1 MQSTTRVLAV
11 CAQRGDSDDVGAVLN
26 RTGEQ
31 FRVETVT
38 GIDEVVG
45 RLEADTDASDCLVIG
60 RDLSWPLVRDVLD
73 AVHERRPALPVVVT
87 TDATAT
93 GVAADAID
101 AGATEV
107 LCWPATEQATLLA
120 RRVRTAVSSAVTT
133 TRTLTPSE
141 WTAVFEHVDCG
152 VAIVELSGD
161 DCRYRRCNERLAE
174 LAGTSV
180 AEIEGRTP
188 TEAFG
193 PEYGPTIT
201 SRYRESVASDE
212 AVSYT
217 VGPEPLDGRVFH
229 EAQIRPIGSD
239 GDSETLLVVVREVTS
254 EHERQA
260 ELRQSRRRLRAL
272 FEHSPDMINVHDAEG
287 RIVETNAQLRE
298 MTGYDEATLTDMSV
312 WDLDQAADPERALS
326 LWEGMEPGDRC
337 RSEGEFL
344 CRDGTTFPTEV
355 HIRCLGVDDGERFLA
370 ISRDVSDQ
378 RERERELQRKND
390 RLEEFASVVSHD
402 LRNPLQ
408 VLRGALDGAAET
420 GDRAHFDRGHR
431 AIDRMEDM
439 ITDILALTR
448 QGDAVGE
455 LQTVPLARIVE
466 TAWQNLRT
474 DEATLVVET
483 DLQIRASEIR
493 LRQLLENLLR
503 NAVEHAGADTTVRVG
518 TLPDGFYVADDGCGI
533 PAADRDRVF
542 DTQYS
547 TAPNGTGFGLAIV
560 SGIADA
566 HGWQITLTDGEA
578 GGARFEF
585 SGVTIDE

>member
-1 MQSTTRVLAV
+1 MLAV

-26 RTGEQ
+26 RAGEQ

-38 GIDEVVG
+38 GIDGVVA
-45 RLEADTDASDCLVIG
+45 RLEADADGFDCLVTDHG
-60 RDLSWPLVRDVLD
+60 LSWPLVRDVLD

-87 TDATAT
+87 TDAAAT

-101 AGATEV
+101 AGAVEV
-107 LCWPATEQATLLA
+107 FRWPTTEQATLLA
-120 RRVRTAVSSAVTT
+120 RRVRTAVSGVQTAI
-133 TRTLTPSE
+133 RDLTPSE
-141 WTAVFEHVDCG
+141 CTAVFEHVDCG
-152 VAIVELSGD
+152 VAIVDISED

-174 LAGTSV
+174 LADTSV
-180 AEIEGRTP
+180 EAIEGRTP
-188 TEAFG
+188 IEVFG
-193 PEYGPTIT
+193 PEHGPDIEA
-201 SRYRESVASDE
+201 RYRECLDGDE

-217 VGPEPLDGRVFH
+217 IGPDPLDGRVFH
-229 EAQIRPIGSD
+229 EAQVRPIATD
-239 GDSETLLVVVREVTS
+239 GHSESLLVAVREVTS
-254 EHERQA
+254 ERERQA
-260 ELRQSRRRLRAL
+260 ELRRSRRRLRAL

-326 LWEGMEPGDRC
+326 LWEEMEPGDRC

-408 VLRGALDGAAET
+408 VLRGALDGAAEA

-439 ITDILALTR
+439 ITDILALAR
-448 QGDAVGE
+448 QGDTVGE
-455 LQTVPLARIVE
+455 LRTVPLARIVE
-466 TAWQNLRT
+466 TAWHNLRT
-474 DEATLVVET
+474 ADATLVVET

-560 SGIADA
+560 EGIADA
-566 HGWQITLTDGEA
+566 HGWQITLTDSEG

>member
-1 MQSTTRVLAV
+1 MQSTIRILAV
-11 CAQRGDSDDVGAVLN
+11 RGQPEDGDDVGAVLN
-26 RTGEQ
+26 RSGED
-31 FRVETVT
+31 FRVDTVT
-38 GIDEVVG
+38 GIDGMVG
-45 RLEADTDASDCLVIG
+45 RLEADADAFDCVVVDRG
-60 RDLSWPLVRDVLD
+60 LSSPLVRDALD
-73 AVHERRPALPVVVT
+73 AVHERRPALPVVVA
-87 TDATAT
+87 TDAAAT

-107 LCWPATEQATLLA
+107 FQWPATEQATLLA

-133 TRTLTPSE
+133 ARTLTPSE

-152 VAIVELSGD
+152 VAIVELSED

-180 AEIEGRTP
+180 PEIEGRTP
-188 TEAFG
+188 IEVFG
-193 PEYGPTIT
+193 PEHGPDIEA
-201 SRYRESVASDE
+201 RYRECLDGDE

-217 VGPEPLDGRVFH
+217 IGPESLDGRVFH
-229 EAQIRPIGSD
+229 EAQIRPIGSG
-239 GDSETLLVVVREVTS
+239 GDAEKLLVAVREVTS

-287 RIVETNAQLRE
+287 RIVETNAQMRE
-298 MTGYDEATLTDMSV
+298 MTGYDESTLTDMSV
-312 WDLDQAADPERALS
+312 WDLDRAADPERARS
-326 LWEGMEPGDRC
+326 LWEEMEPGDRR
-337 RSEGEFL
+337 RSDGEFR

-390 RLEEFASVVSHD
+390 RLEEFVSVVSHD

-420 GDRAHFDRGHR
+420 GDRAHFERGHR

-439 ITDILALTR
+439 IIDILALAR

-455 LQTVPLARIVE
+455 FRTVPLAKIVE
-466 TAWQNLRT
+466 TSWQNLRT
-474 DEATLVVET
+474 ADATLVVET
-483 DLQIRASEIR
+483 DLRIRASEIR

-518 TLPDGFYVADDGCGI
+518 TLSDGFYVADDGRGI

-566 HGWQITLTDGEA
+566 HGWRITLTESED